1 MGRCI
6 GIFILCVLTFFS
18 CSITKDKGKTVNVSA
33 LDKVDS
39 VDDIQVK
46 EKYQHR
52 LIERIVQFSDYID
65 LMTNVVVNEE
75 SRQYYALKAKMLFAD
90 SCCVQITDNG
100 NKYVLSV
107 DSLFEL
113 LIAEK
118 FALQKMDSIC
128 VPLWRNDR
136 GTGQEIDRI
145 MGEAQKYDF
154 GSRVFAGLMAEKDSL
169 PIMKEMTEEGVE
181 WMPLLGDLM
190 ITGHFKEKSFTAR
203 PFSLGNLDSSKL
215 NDDLDKILFRTRIK
229 LVDEFFDR
237 FNGKEGRIDVPEM
250 DSDAR
255 LKNLILLFDG
265 KMFSSYK
272 DSVFKEALV
281 MADRIMYDSITINY
295 IDSTW
300 FAKALCRA
308 KLNGKP
314 VSLTLYLNV
323 ESRGDNMY
331 KWVITKA
338 EGGVL
343 KLLPTLRSD
352 EIMLMP
358 DDHETNFLSL
368 YRITTE
374 KDDYITNYARKNYS
388 VDETTVFYSLVYNGL
403 LDVEGVDELE
413 FVFLQVPGYV
423 FTIKEFERNS
433 NNAGW
438 LINSFKKVSDKEKR
452 MFLKIMYNN

>member
-6 GIFILCVLTFFS
+6 GIFILCVFTFLS
-18 CSITKDKGKTVNVSA
+18 CSITKDKGKTINVSV

-39 VDDIQVK
+39 VDNILVK
-46 EKYQHR
+46 KKYQHR
-52 LIERIVQFSDYID
+52 LVERIVQFVDYID
-65 LMTNVVVNEE
+65 LMTNAVVNEE
-75 SRQYYALKAKMLFAD
+75 SKQYYASKAKMLFAD
-90 SCCVQITDNG
+90 SCCVRITDDED
-100 NKYVLSV
+100 KYILSV

-118 FALQKMDSIC
+118 FVLQKMDSIY

-190 ITGHFKEKSFTAR
+190 LTGQFKEKSFASR
-203 PFSLGNLDSSKL
+203 SFSLGNLDFSKL
-215 NDDLDKILFRTRIK
+215 NDDLDKILYRTRIK

-237 FNGKEGRIDVPEM
+237 FNGKEGRIDVSEM

-265 KMFSSYK
+265 KIFSSYK

-281 MADRIMYDSITINY
+281 MADRIMSDSITINY

-300 FAKALCRA
+300 FAKALCKA
-308 KLNGKP
+308 ELNGKS

-331 KWVITKA
+331 KWVITRA
-338 EGGVL
+338 EGDVL
-343 KLLPTLRSD
+343 KLLPTQRSD
-352 EIMLMP
+352 KIMLMP

-374 KDDYITNYARKNYS
+374 KDDYITNYARKDYS
-388 VDETTVFYSLVYNGL
+388 VDETAVFYSLVYNGL

-423 FTIKEFERNS
+423 FTIKEFERDS

-438 LINSFKKVSDKEKR
+438 LINSFEKVSDKEKR
-452 MFLKIMYNN
+452 EFLKLMYNN

>member
-6 GIFILCVLTFFS
+6 GIFILCVLTFLS
-18 CSITKDKGKTVNVSA
+18 CSITKDKGQTVNVSA
-33 LDKVDS
+33 LEKVNS
-39 VDDIQVK
+39 VDDVQTK
-46 EKYQHR
+46 NKYQHR

-100 NKYVLSV
+100 NKYILSV

-118 FALQKMDSIC
+118 FALQKMDSIY

-145 MGEAQKYDF
+145 MGEIQKYDF
-154 GSRVFAGLMAEKDSL
+154 GSRVFAGLMVEKDSL
-169 PIMKEMTEEGVE
+169 PIMKEITEEGVE

-190 ITGHFKEKSFTAR
+190 LTGHFKEKSFTSR
-203 PFSLGNLDSSKL
+203 PFSLSNLDSSKL
-215 NDDLDKILFRTRIK
+215 NDDLDKVLFRTRIK

-265 KMFSSYK
+265 KMFSSYR

-281 MADRIMYDSITINY
+281 MADRIMSDSITINY

-331 KWVITKA
+331 KWVITRA
-338 EGGVL
+338 QGGVL

-388 VDETTVFYSLVYNGL
+388 VDETAVFYSLVYNGL

-438 LINSFKKVSDKEKR
+438 LINSFEKVSDKEKR
-452 MFLKIMYNN
+452 KFLKLMYN